1 MGITGMIKK
10 IGGRRAA
17 VKNGEGRVEI
27 GYPQKDEEIV
37 SPSYTFRVGAG
48 GDVER
53 VEISV
58 NKGPWQPCRYSAGY
72 WWYDWTGYAAGRY
85 QVGARARLKNGAE
98 TAAGPVKFR
107 VSLGSSGKNS
117 N

>member
-10 IGGRRAA
+10 IGVRRAA
-17 VKNGEGRVEI
+17 AKSGEGRVVI
-27 GYPQKDEEIV
+27 DYPQKDEEIV
-37 SPSYTFRVGAG
+37 SPSYTFRVGAA

-58 NKGPWQPCRYSAGY
+58 NKGPWLPCRYAAGY

-85 QVGARARLKNGAE
+85 QAAVRARLKNGAE
-98 TAAGPVKFR
+98 AAGGPVKFQ
-107 VSLGSSGKNS
+107 VS
-117 N
+117 